1 MRAMAEVPMLLALA
15 AVSSAYRGI
24 VQNPWMRS
32 STALRQT
39 TSQEPIET
47 LLDIIDDLRRG
58 ESIID
63 LSLDDFRDL
72 LPDKKTISRCSVNEL
87 RGIKATATLSSSAI
101 DEADPRLKF
110 YTAVK
115 LYLEGEERSR
125 PIEEQ
130 FPHVRTDMDEFDRRL
145 NKMIA
150 SLDKQYRES
159 ANESDQMEFAAR
171 KLLGR
176 YLESNRWE
184 YWDVGLKEGRI
195 YQKKGTAIAQ
205 WDGVIGAKRDDELCI
220 FLVETKR
227 IPHANDIFRDDD
239 INTGNSMFVRGIKTM
254 EYLNFLRN
262 KDIEGQFGSMLE
274 QDLILKLY
282 INARVVFVYASQTMN
297 EAAKNRIR
305 LLPAM
310 FVEQGHSVDVYL
322 MECLSPSEGN
332 VVKVG

>member
-1 MRAMAEVPMLLALA
+1 MDTAGALETSEYLGYVESAEDIA
-15 AVSSAYRGI
+15 ASRLSEEADQDSDHR
-24 VQNPWMRS
+24 R
-32 STALRQT
+32 
-39 TSQEPIET
+39 PIET
-47 LLDIIDDLRRG
+47 LLDIIEDVRRRS
-58 ESIID
+58 SIIN

-72 LPDKKTISRCSVNEL
+72 LPDKKSISRCSVNEL
-87 RGIKATATLSSSAI
+87 REIKATATLRSSAI
-101 DEADPRLKF
+101 DKADPRLK
-110 YTAVK
+110 YYDAIK
-115 LYLEGEERSR
+115 LYLEAEERSR

-145 NKMIA
+145 DKMTA
-150 SLDKQYRES
+150 SLDKLFRES
-159 ANESDQMEFAAR
+159 ANESDQMELAVR

-176 YLESNRWE
+176 YLESIGWE
-184 YWDVGLKEGRI
+184 YWDVGLREGRI
-195 YQKKGTAIAQ
+195 FQKKGTAIAQ

-239 INTGNSMFVRGIKTM
+239 INNGKSMFVRGIKTM
-254 EYLNFLRN
+254 EYFNLLRN

-332 VVKVG
+332 VVKVD